1 MRAADAPCLDTNIF
15 LRHLT
20 EDRPQ
25 QSPKCKALIAGLE
38 SGTVEA
44 WTTHLVVAE
53 AVFVLDRIYK
63 FTRQETADA
72 LLPILGLPGLHLP
85 QKRLF
90 HRVFALYMS
99 LSPGFV
105 GCYHAAL
112 VEKREGH
119 RVLSY
124 DAGFDRVSGLVR
136 IEP

>member
-1 MRAADAPCLDTNIF
+1 MRAADAPFLDTNIL

-20 EDRPQ
+20 ADHPQ

-38 SGTVEA
+38 TGTVEA

-63 FTRQETADA
+63 FTRQQTADA

-90 HRVFALYMS
+90 HRVFELYTS

-105 GCYHAAL
+105 DCYHAAL
-112 VEKREGH
+112 VEKREG
-119 RVLSY
+119 RRLLSY
-124 DAGFDRVSGLVR
+124 DVGFDRVSGLVR
-136 IEP
+136 LEP